1 MSDSKPHDL
10 QQAHAIDAEASSL
23 IKEAIHLLAQRR
35 PDGAAE
41 ALACVERALALRS
54 QLPFERVPAFRD
66 GLAACWLNRAEALMQ
81 SGDSTRIAEALR
93 SYDEG
98 IALLRRLPL
107 GEDPRYAR
115 RFALAH
121 QNRALVLM
129 MLDPSHIHE
138 AIVAFRSALAVLA
151 LDEAAAIPDRAY
163 LQAAIWLNLANAQL
177 FDSSDAG
184 AMSVR
189 QAAANAISI
198 VSAIEAGD
206 ADAAEVG
213 MKARLVTCHVLAA
226 RLSEP
231 VDGRARADDVHDAT
245 DAVDEGLSV
254 ARQWEQLGVDRF
266 RGLASDLFRFGARV
280 YAAYQPQFLEEF
292 IAETLDPAASSS
304 AFVES
309 LEMRAAAEEAAQI
322 LSGAAHDRP
331 WSDPGRP

>member
-1 MSDSKPHDL
+1 MSDSKIHDL
-10 QQAHAIDAEASSL
+10 QQAHELDAEASIL
-23 IKEAIHLLAQRR
+23 MEEAMHLLEQQR
-35 PDGAAE
+35 PDAATD
-41 ALACVERALALRS
+41 ALACVDRALALRS
-54 QLPFERVPAFRD
+54 RLPFESVPLFRD

-81 SGDSTRIAEALR
+81 SGDATRVADALR

-129 MLDPSHIHE
+129 VLDRSHIHE
-138 AIVAFRSALAVLA
+138 AIVAFRSALAVLD
-151 LDEAAAIPDRAY
+151 LDEAAAVPDREY

-184 AMSVR
+184 VIAVR
-189 QAAANAISI
+189 RAAHNALSL
-198 VSAIEAGD
+198 VSALEAED

-213 MKARLVTCHVLAA
+213 MKARLVMCHVLAS
-226 RLSEP
+226 RLSAPEG
-231 VDGRARADDVHDAT
+231 GRARAEDVHDAT
-245 DAVDEGLSV
+245 DAVDEGLGL
-254 ARQWEQLGVDRF
+254 ARRWEQQGVDRF

-292 IAETLDPAASSS
+292 VTEMLDPAESSS

-309 LEMRAAAEEAAQI
+309 PEMRAAAEEA
-322 LSGAAHDRP
+322 DRLLDGVR
-331 WSDPGRP
+331 S